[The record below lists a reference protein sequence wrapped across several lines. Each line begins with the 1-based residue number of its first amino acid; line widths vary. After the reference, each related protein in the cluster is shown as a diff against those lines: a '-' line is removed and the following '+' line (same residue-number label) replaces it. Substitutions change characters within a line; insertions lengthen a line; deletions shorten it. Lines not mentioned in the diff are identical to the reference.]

1 MDNYNSQWVSF
12 HIRDRLEK
20 GEISVRHTVIEG
32 YFHPGPSSL
41 PRLY

>member
-12 HIRDRLEK
+12 HIRDRLAK

-32 YFHPGPSSL
+32 YSTRPNPPPGK
-41 PRLY
+41 Y